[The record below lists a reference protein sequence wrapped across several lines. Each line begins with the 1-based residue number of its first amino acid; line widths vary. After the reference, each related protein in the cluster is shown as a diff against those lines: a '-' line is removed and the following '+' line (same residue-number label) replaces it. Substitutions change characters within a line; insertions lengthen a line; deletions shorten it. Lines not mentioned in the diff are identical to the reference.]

1 MATDCLLTQSLR
13 IQAYTM
19 KTENF
24 QHRHQTLHSSLMLE
38 RNIEE
43 LVKVNFVNLA
53 AFVVS
58 ISEFSEIVKLLVMI
72 ASLAYTVAKIVQ
84 TIQEIKD
91 RKK

>member
-1 MATDCLLTQSLR
+1 MN
-13 IQAYTM
+13 
-19 KTENF
+19 TEDF

-58 ISEFSEIVKLLVMI
+58 ISEFSDIVKLLVMI
-72 ASLAYTVAKIVQ
+72 ASLVYTITKIVQ
-84 TIQEIKD
+84 TVQEIKD
-91 RKK
+91 KKK